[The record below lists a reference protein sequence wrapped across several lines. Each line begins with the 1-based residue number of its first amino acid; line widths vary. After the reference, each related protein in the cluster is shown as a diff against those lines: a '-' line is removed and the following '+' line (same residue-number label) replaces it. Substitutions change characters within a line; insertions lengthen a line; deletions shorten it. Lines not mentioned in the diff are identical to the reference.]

1 MFEVVPLAPTST
13 HSGVVDHPG
22 IECNPAVL
30 YFSIFSLCDSSI
42 LGPSQGEVSSMYKM
56 CLSLS
61 EKMIKSG
68 RELKADSPSPMC
80 AGNGVC
86 FLLAILGDRE
96 VDLQYPIVALF
107 QH

>member
-1 MFEVVPLAPTST
+1 MFEVVPLTPTST

-30 YFSIFSLCDSSI
+30 YFFLCDSSI

-80 AGNGVC
+80 AGNGV
-86 FLLAILGDRE
+86 F
-96 VDLQYPIVALF
+96 F
-107 QH
+107 F

>member
-1 MFEVVPLAPTST
+1 MRSNVFEVVPLTPTST

-42 LGPSQGEVSSMYKM
+42 LSPSQGEVSSMYKM

-61 EKMIKSG
+61 EKIIRVGVRVGVRVRVRVK
-68 RELKADSPSPMC
+68 DSI
-80 AGNGVC
+80 G
-86 FLLAILGDRE
+86 
-96 VDLQYPIVALF
+96 
-107 QH
+107 

>member
-30 YFSIFSLCDSSI
+30 HFSIFSLCDSFI
-42 LGPSQGEVSSMYKM
+42 LDPSQGEVSSMYKM

-68 RELKADSPSPMC
+68 RELKADLHRRC
-80 AGNGVC
+80 V
-86 FLLAILGDRE
+86 LGMVRFSSDHPRGS
-96 VDLQYPIVALF
+96 
-107 QH
+107 